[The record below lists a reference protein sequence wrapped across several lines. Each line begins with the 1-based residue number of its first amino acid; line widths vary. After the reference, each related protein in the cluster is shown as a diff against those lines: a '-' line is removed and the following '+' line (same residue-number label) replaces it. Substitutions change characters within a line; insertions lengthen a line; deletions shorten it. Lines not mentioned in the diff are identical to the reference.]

1 MFHDVNWDIGF
12 LCSLVVNDL
21 HMETIVSGSSVAS
34 SGVHR
39 WAFCSNRNSCKSWMF
54 VEENLDRKKK
64 EKKEKFVEN
73 VRVA

>member
-12 LCSLVVNDL
+12 LCSLVVTDL
-21 HMETIVSGSSVAS
+21 HLELHIVSGSSAAS

-54 VEENLDRKKK
+54 VEENLDSKKK
-64 EKKEKFVEN
+64 KKKKNLWKMSE
-73 VRVA
+73 